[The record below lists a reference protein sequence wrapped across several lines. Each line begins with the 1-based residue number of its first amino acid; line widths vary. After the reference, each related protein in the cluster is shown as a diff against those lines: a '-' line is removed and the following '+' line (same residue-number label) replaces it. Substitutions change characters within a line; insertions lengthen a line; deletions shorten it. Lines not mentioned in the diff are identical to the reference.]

1 MGGGCPI
8 ISTFINIEPEIRCK
22 AADFYIYLTFFK
34 TKSCPKGQLLLYFAE
49 CADDDID
56 DQTDRGCDRVDR
68 ALLTARLCLGIIL
81 LVLLLTASADHAVA
95 DLLQDCQRGKRGKQ
109 QQEQSLNRLHLSG

>member
-1 MGGGCPI
+1 MK
-8 ISTFINIEPEIRCK
+8 PEIRCK
-22 AADFYIYLTFFK
+22 AADFCIYLTFFQNK
-34 TKSCPKGQLLLYFAE
+34 KLS
-49 CADDDID
+49 
-56 DQTDRGCDRVDR
+56 DQTDRGCDRIDR

-95 DLLQDCQRGKRGKQ
+95 DLLQDCQRGERGKQ